1 MQNEILKEKRMDTKR
16 FMKNYPNPA
25 RGKVNQEIDDEYFND
40 KTSGELINEV
50 DSDQWITNYTS
61 IKFHLIYF

>member
-40 KTSGELINEV
+40 KTSGELINEA
-50 DSDQWITNYTS
+50 DSD
-61 IKFHLIYF
+61 